1 MPAHRRPLTPAQA
14 KAAPGE
20 KRLPVLPA
28 DVHINVP
35 FGLLW
40 ERYLPLFLEQRL
52 NPEIGLDGPS
62 LDRFSRQ
69 EFGKVAET
77 LHRAG
82 LKITLHAPFQD
93 LLPGALDRHI
103 LAATRARLQEA
114 FDLLDIFHPRTI
126 VCHLG
131 FESRHY
137 TGVEDRWLAHSL
149 GTWEP
154 LAAQAARFGTLVTLE
169 NVYETEPALI
179 RRLFARLTAAN
190 IRLCLDVGHLQA
202 FGGGNFAVWLQ
213 ELGGLVGQLHLHDN
227 HGAEDEHLALG
238 QGIVPLPQ
246 VLSYFAPCQPLPVIT
261 LEPHKENSLEP
272 SLQYLARHWPW

>member
-1 MPAHRRPLTPAQA
+1 MPTRRRPLTPARE
-14 KAAPGE
+14 PLPRGE
-20 KRLPVLPA
+20 KRLPALLA
-28 DVHINVP
+28 QVHVNVP

-62 LDRFSRQ
+62 LDRFTRS
-69 EFGKVAET
+69 EFGRVAAQ

-82 LKITLHAPFQD
+82 LKITVHAPFQD

-114 FDLLDIFHPRTI
+114 FDLLEIFQPRSI

-131 FESRHY
+131 FEARHY

-154 LAAQAARFGTLVTLE
+154 LAEQAARYGTLVTLE
-169 NVYETEPALI
+169 NVYETDPTLI
-179 RRLFARLTAAN
+179 RRFFARVAAPN
-190 IRLCLDVGHLQA
+190 VRMCLDVGHLQA
-202 FGGGNFAVWLQ
+202 FGGGDFELWLA
-213 ELGGLVGQLHLHDN
+213 ELGDLVGQLHLHDN
-227 HGAEDEHLALG
+227 QGQQDEHLALG
-238 QGIVPLPQ
+238 QGVIPLAR
-246 VLSYFAPCQPLPVIT
+246 VLSFFAAQRPLVT
-261 LEPHKENSLEP
+261 LEPHQANSLEP
-272 SLQYLARHWPW
+272 SLQYLAQHWPW